1 MTESNEAARRRPLY
15 QRVRDQLVAKIQSGE
30 WGPGQLIPAEAEI
43 ARSFGVAPGTARSAV
58 TALVSENL
66 VVRRHGRG
74 TFVYAYTPEEEAARF
89 LRLVDAERKP
99 IGPVGQMEQLIRRAA
114 SRTEC
119 RELDLAGGS
128 HVFRIK
134 RVRERNGAPFAL
146 ERISLPE
153 ALFPGLAVRNVLRDA
168 RYELY
173 QSLYRVLVTEV
184 EDRISA
190 VVADG
195 TLGKELKVAGG
206 TPLLK
211 IERVAFGLGGK
222 PVEWRVSLCHLT
234 DARYIAR
241 LK

>member
-30 WGPGQLIPAEAEI
+30 WGPGQPIPAEAEI
-43 ARSFGVAPGTARSAV
+43 ARNFGVAPGTARSAV
-58 TALVSENL
+58 SALVSENL

-74 TFVYAYTPEEEAARF
+74 TFVYEYTPEAESARF

-99 IGPVGQMEQLIRRAA
+99 IGPVGQMEQPIRRPA

-128 HVFRIK
+128 RVFRIK
-134 RVRERNGAPFAL
+134 RVRERNGVPFAV

-153 ALFPGLAVRNVLRDA
+153 VMFPGLAVRNVLRDA

-173 QSLYRVLVTEV
+173 QSLYRVLVMEV

-195 TLGKELKVAGG
+195 AVGKELKVPGG